1 MISTEELLAAVKGT
15 VLLGEPMKDH
25 TTLRI
30 GGSADFFIDP
40 LDREDFCR
48 AYSFFRKHG
57 LPCTVIGRGSNI
69 LVHDEGIRGAV
80 IVTTRALGEFSL
92 SRGLLTVGAGFPLP
106 AAAEKTFAHSL
117 GGLEMLQGIP
127 GTIGGALVMNAGAYG
142 QEIGSVVSWV
152 EVFGNGKPKTLCRED
167 LFFGYRQSSL
177 AGSVILRAS
186 MRLERLPAAET
197 GKRSV
202 LRDEAFAKR
211 RLSQPFDRPN
221 AGSVFR
227 NPSRQDDPEGLG
239 AGRMIE
245 ACGLKGLRYGGAVIS
260 NKHANFIVNEGDAKA
275 SDVLELIA
283 TARERVKE
291 KFGVLLEL
299 EVRLLGCENVCC

>member
-30 GGSADFFIDP
+30 GGPADFFIDP

-80 IVTTRALGEFSL
+80 ILTTRALGEFSL
-92 SRGLLTVGAGFPLP
+92 ARSMLTVGAGVPLP
-106 AAAEKTFAHSL
+106 VAAEKTFAQSL

-142 QEIGSVVSWV
+142 QEIGAVVSWV
-152 EVFGNGKPKTLCRED
+152 EVLGNGKPKTFCREG
-167 LFFGYRQSSL
+167 LSFGYRRSSL
-177 AGSVILRAS
+177 AGSVILRAA
-186 MRLERLPAAET
+186 MRLEKLSAGEVE
-197 GKRSV
+197 KRSA
-202 LRDEAFAKR
+202 LRSEAIARR
-211 RLSQPFDRPN
+211 RLSQPLDRLN

-227 NPSRQDDPEGLG
+227 NPSREEDPEGLG

-245 ACGLKGLRYGGAVIS
+245 ACGLKGVRYGGAAIS
-260 NKHANFIVNEGDAKA
+260 DMHANFIVNEGGAKA

-291 KFGVLLEL
+291 KFGVLLQL

>member
-30 GGSADFFIDP
+30 GGPADFFIDP

-80 IVTTRALGEFSL
+80 ILTTRALGEFSL
-92 SRGLLTVGAGFPLP
+92 ARSMLTVGAGVPLP
-106 AAAEKTFAHSL
+106 VAAEKTFAQSL

-142 QEIGSVVSWV
+142 QEIGAVVSWV
-152 EVFGNGKPKTLCRED
+152 EVLGNGKPKTFCREG
-167 LFFGYRQSSL
+167 LSFGYRRSSL
-177 AGSVILRAS
+177 AGSVILRAA
-186 MRLERLPAAET
+186 MRLEKLSAGEVE
-197 GKRSV
+197 KRSA
-202 LRDEAFAKR
+202 LRSEAIARR
-211 RLSQPFDRPN
+211 RLSQPLDRPN

-227 NPSRQDDPEGLG
+227 NPSREEDPEGLG

-245 ACGLKGLRYGGAVIS
+245 ACGLKGVRYGGAAIS
-260 NKHANFIVNEGDAKA
+260 DMHANFIVNEGGAKA

-291 KFGVLLEL
+291 KFGVLLQL

>member
-30 GGSADFFIDP
+30 GGPADFFIDP

-80 IVTTRALGEFSL
+80 ILTTRALGEFSL
-92 SRGLLTVGAGFPLP
+92 ARSMLTVGAGVPLP
-106 AAAEKTFAHSL
+106 VAAEKTFAQSL

-142 QEIGSVVSWV
+142 QEIGAVVSWV
-152 EVFGNGKPKTLCRED
+152 EVLGNGKPKTFCREG
-167 LFFGYRQSSL
+167 LSFGYRRSSL
-177 AGSVILRAS
+177 AGSVILRAA
-186 MRLERLPAAET
+186 MRLEKLSAGEVE
-197 GKRSV
+197 KRSA
-202 LRDEAFAKR
+202 LRSEAFARR
-211 RLSQPFDRPN
+211 RLSQPLDRPN

-227 NPSRQDDPEGLG
+227 NPSPEEDPEGLG

-245 ACGLKGLRYGGAVIS
+245 ACGLKGVRYGGAAIS
-260 NKHANFIVNEGDAKA
+260 DMHANFIVNEGGAKA

-291 KFGVLLEL
+291 KFGVLLQL